1 MAAVAYHPEPRAA
14 GEELDARCWWPVRIR
29 WWAAP
34 ALLAAVLALHAAGAV
49 FPVWPFVI
57 VALFLLGGNLVIF
70 RTFSREKDLLF
81 RSPPGLRRL
90 VTWQAVVDGVALW
103 ALTYFSGG
111 VTGPLGLGF
120 LLPVLFISVLLPART
135 AWAFCGG
142 VWAVLCLTALAE
154 FHGWLPHQTVS
165 FHGVELVPPP
175 HPMRT
180 LGFLGALGAVAFS
193 TAAFAGS
200 VTRTFRRQVQD
211 LDRLRETEALFNR
224 RLQSIFSI
232 LATIGS
238 VHDLHRVLE
247 TAVAEV
253 AAVMQVKGAS
263 VKLLSADGRFLRYEA
278 AFGLPDAMIQ
288 EQVIEV
294 ERSPLN
300 KRIIE
305 GEAFVTGQVTAREMF
320 QFGETLSAAHIQS
333 VLFVPLNLEGRV
345 IGILGAYCEKPDRF
359 GEQEVNFFRLAAGL
373 VAIALENARAYEAV
387 TTMSH
392 ERTWFMMKVAH
403 NLRAPLAGMLSIL
416 EVVRDGY
423 LGPINDDQSEYLRR
437 LDRRARTMLALV
449 NELMALSRNRQRRET
464 DAAST
469 EPAML
474 ARRVQ
479 RTFQE
484 RAAEKRLT
492 FQVTLPPGLP
502 EVRGRLETVEQML
515 ENLVSNAIK
524 YTPAEGSVEVRFAR
538 ANGTVRIEVS
548 DTGIGI
554 PAADRPKLYTEFFRT
569 ESAKAME
576 EIGTGLGLAIVKE
589 IVDQLGGRIF
599 MESEEGVGTIFVVHL
614 PIAAAAAGQSK
625 EAGT

>member
-1 MAAVAYHPEPRAA
+1 MAAVVHSADLRAA
-14 GEELDARCWWPVRIR
+14 WGELHELSWRPVCIR
-29 WWAAP
+29 WWVAP
-34 ALLAAVLALHAAGAV
+34 GFLTAVLGVQAAGAV
-49 FPVWPFVI
+49 FSAWPFVLA
-57 VALFLLGGNLVIF
+57 ALFLLAGNIVICRIF
-70 RTFSREKDLLF
+70 ARRKDLLS
-81 RSPPGLRRL
+81 RSARELHQL
-90 VTWQAVVDGVALW
+90 VSWQAAVDGIALW
-103 ALTYFSGG
+103 AVTYLSGG
-111 VTGPLGLGF
+111 VTSPLAIGF
-120 LLPVLFISVLLPART
+120 LFPVFFVSVLLPART
-135 AWAFCGG
+135 AYAFCGI
-142 VWAVLCLTALAE
+142 VLAAVGLMALAE
-154 FHGWLPHQTVS
+154 LRGWLPHQTII
-165 FHGVELVPPP
+165 FHGAELVPAS
-175 HPMRT
+175 HPVRT
-180 LGFLGALGAVAFS
+180 LTFLGVLAAVAFA
-193 TAAFAGS
+193 TAALAGS
-200 VTRTFRRQVQD
+200 VTCSLRCQVQD
-211 LDRLRETEALFNR
+211 LGRLRETEAVFSR
-224 RLQSIFSI
+224 RLHSVFSI
-232 LATIGS
+232 LETIGS
-238 VHDLHRVLE
+238 VRDLHRVLE

-253 AAVMQVKGAS
+253 AGVMQVKGAS
-263 VKLLSADGRFLRYEA
+263 VKLLSEDGKFLRYEA

-288 EQVIEV
+288 EKLVEV

-305 GEAFVTGQVTAREMF
+305 GEPFVTGQVTTREMF

-359 GEQEVNFFRLAAGL
+359 GAEEVNFFRLAAGL
-373 VAIALENARAYEAV
+373 VAVALENARAYEAV

-423 LGPINDDQSEYLRR
+423 LGPVNDDQNEYLRR

-449 NELMALSRNRQRRET
+449 NELMALSRNRQRREA
-464 DAAST
+464 DAAAT

-479 RTFQE
+479 RTFQDK
-484 RAAEKRLT
+484 AAEKRIA
-492 FQVTLPPGLP
+492 FQVSLPPDLP
-502 EVRGRLETVEQML
+502 EVRGRLETVEQLL

-524 YTPAEGSVEVRFAR
+524 YTPAEGKVEVRFAR

-554 PAADRPKLYTEFFRT
+554 PAADRPRLFTEFFRA
-569 ESAKAME
+569 ENAKAMD

-614 PIAAAAAGQSK
+614 PIAAAPTG
-625 EAGT
+625 